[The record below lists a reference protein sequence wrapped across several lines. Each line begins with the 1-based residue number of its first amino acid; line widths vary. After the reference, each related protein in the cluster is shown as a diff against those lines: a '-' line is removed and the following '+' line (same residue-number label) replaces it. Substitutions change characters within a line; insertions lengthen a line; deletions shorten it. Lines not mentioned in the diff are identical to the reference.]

1 MRAGNNAVDV
11 LTKMLGRPLRTYR
24 DAVHEMLGLSQ

>member
-1 MRAGNNAVDV
+1 VDE
-11 LTKMLGRPLRTYR
+11 LSKMLGRPLRTYR